1 MNIMLKKPG
10 RAEESSTTESEEK
23 IFDMISDPEFVTFNE
38 EHHIGMYIDDRGAYS
53 GLKRNF
59 LFSGSIIYGVA
70 IFVGLDKRGRAT
82 NITCKALI
90 TLIVTITLSAL
101 SEYLV
106 LKLL

>member
-10 RAEESSTTESEEK
+10 KAEESSTTESEEK

-70 IFVGLDKRGRAT
+70 IFVGLDKQGRAI
-82 NITCKALI
+82 NINSKQKNYIGAYMKRFALDQPG
-90 TLIVTITLSAL
+90 
-101 SEYLV
+101 
-106 LKLL
+106 